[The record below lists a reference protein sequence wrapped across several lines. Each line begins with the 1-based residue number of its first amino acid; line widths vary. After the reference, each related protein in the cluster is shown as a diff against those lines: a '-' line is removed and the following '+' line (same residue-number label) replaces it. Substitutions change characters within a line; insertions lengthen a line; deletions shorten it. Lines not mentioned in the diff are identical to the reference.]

1 MPDVNGTDPR
11 TARQQAAD
19 QQQRASDPQR
29 SAWVSAS
36 AGSGKTK
43 VLTDRVLRL
52 LLQEGQAP
60 NRILCLTFTK
70 AAAAEMATRLARK
83 LGDWAVAEEPRLN
96 AELASL
102 GCTPT
107 ERLRRRARALFA
119 EVLELAGGMRISTI
133 HAFCQSLL
141 HAFPL
146 EAGLPPQFSV
156 LEDMDAASLLAD
168 AREAVLA
175 ANATPRAQVALLAG
189 LVGADDFSKTVGA
202 LMRDR
207 EKLAACLR
215 ASNGL
220 PGLVLRLAR
229 LLRLEDGED
238 VGSVTAALCDVPD
251 ALARAAA
258 ALLNHKNKT
267 PRDLATK
274 MRAWLAQDPETRAE
288 HWEAW
293 PSCFLTDKGTP
304 RTALAGDA
312 AMAAE
317 IERILAGQQK
327 LAACRLLEA
336 TEALL
341 ALAGPVLE
349 HYEARKR
356 NAGLLAYDDLIA
368 IAQRILQDPGSAWVL
383 FKLDGGLDHVL
394 LDEAQDT
401 NPAQWGIAAALTEE
415 FFAGAGAAAERQSP
429 ERPIGRTIFAV
440 GDIKQA
446 IYGFQGADARGF
458 GAWEKTY
465 QRRVAGQGGEFEK
478 VELNVSFRSTAPVLG
493 LVDAVFAEG
502 EARAGVVADG
512 AVLRHLP
519 DRAGHAGTVELWPLL
534 RPADKP
540 KPTPWEVPEA
550 PEAVADAPA
559 LLAEALAA
567 RIAAMVGHDELPA
580 RARPVRPG
588 DILVLVRRRTAFIQR
603 LVRALKEK
611 GVPVGGVD
619 RLKLVEQIAVQD
631 LLALCD
637 VLLLPEDDLQLAALL
652 KSPLVGLDEDQL
664 FGLAHGRTGSLFG
677 ALMARRGADDAIGRA
692 ADWLARLADRA
703 DLITPHALLAG
714 VLGEE
719 GGRARLLARLG
730 PDAADPLDEVL
741 NAALDHEARHPPSLQ
756 GFVHWLR
763 RGGAEVKREAEG
775 AADAVRIMTVH
786 GAKGLQAP
794 VVIIPDVGGGQGRQD
809 IRWSELD
816 GVPMPLWAPRK
827 EFHAAAFAEVLAA
840 DERRRQEEENR
851 LLYVALTRAED
862 WLLVCGWGKEA
873 KGWYALVRDGFM
885 RLEDAVPAEFA
896 PGDFGA
902 PPSCDFEGG
911 PCWRL
916 ETAQEV
922 AVAPAAAPS
931 AAAVV
936 SLPDWAHRPAPAE
949 VLEAA
954 LNPSALPGE
963 QETPAAAPHGATDPG
978 GRRFR
983 RGRVVHALL
992 QHLPERLVAERSAA
1006 AKRFLARP
1014 GHGLSG
1020 EEQAEILA
1028 EVLAL
1033 LDAPEVMAAF
1043 GENSLAEAP
1052 IAGRLDG
1059 RLVTG
1064 QVDRLVVTPER
1075 VLVLDYK
1082 TNRPPPTDPADVA
1095 PLYLRQMA
1103 AYRAVLRQAFPGRV
1117 VDCALVWTYGA
1128 RLMPLPADLLDR
1140 HLPGMPVFHA

>member
-1 MPDVNGTDPR
+1 MAD
-11 TARQQAAD
+11 ARSARAVAAAA
-19 QQQRASDPQR
+19 QTIASDPAL

-52 LLQEGQAP
+52 LLQDGQAA

-83 LGDWAVAEEPRLN
+83 LGDWAVAEEPALN
-96 AELASL
+96 AELARL
-102 GCTPT
+102 GCRPT
-107 ERLRRRARALFA
+107 ETLRLRARALFA

-156 LEDMDAASLLAD
+156 LEDMDAASMLAD
-168 AREAVLA
+168 AREAVLS

-207 EKLAACLR
+207 EKLAECLR

-238 VGSVTAALCDVPD
+238 VGSVTATLCDVPD
-251 ALARAAA
+251 GLARAAA
-258 ALLNHKNKT
+258 AMLNHKNKT
-267 PRDLATK
+267 PRDLAAK
-274 MRAWLAQDPETRAE
+274 MRAWLAQDAETRAAD
-288 HWEAW
+288 WEGW
-293 PSCFLTDKGTP
+293 TGCLLTDKGTP
-304 RTALAGDA
+304 RAALAGDP
-312 AMAAE
+312 AMMVE
-317 IERILAGQQK
+317 VERILAGQQK
-327 LAACRLLEA
+327 LAACRLLQA

-356 NAGLLAYDDLIA
+356 HAGLLAYDDLIA

-401 NPAQWGIAAALTEE
+401 NPAQWGITAALTEE
-415 FFAGAGAAAERQSP
+415 FFAGAGAAAERHQA
-429 ERPIGRTIFAV
+429 IGRTIFAV

-458 GAWEKTY
+458 GTWEGTY
-465 QRRVAGQGGEFEK
+465 RRRIAGQDGDFRK

-502 EARAGVVADG
+502 EARAGVVPEG
-512 AVLRHLP
+512 AILEHLP
-519 DRAGHAGTVELWPLL
+519 DRAGQAGMVELWPLL

-567 RIAAMVGHDELPA
+567 RIAAMIGREDLPA

-603 LVRALKEK
+603 LVRALKERD
-611 GVPVGGVD
+611 VPVGGVD

-664 FGLAHGRTGSLFG
+664 FALAHGRAGSLFG
-677 ALMARRGADDAIGRA
+677 ALMQHRGADGDLGRA

-703 DLITPHALLAG
+703 DLITPHCLLAG

-741 NAALDHEARHPPSLQ
+741 NAALDHEARHPP
-756 GFVHWLR
+756 
-763 RGGAEVKREAEG
+763 AC
-775 AADAVRIMTVH
+775 
-786 GAKGLQAP
+786 
-794 VVIIPDVGGGQGRQD
+794 
-809 IRWSELD
+809 
-816 GVPMPLWAPRK
+816 
-827 EFHAAAFAEVLAA
+827 
-840 DERRRQEEENR
+840 
-851 LLYVALTRAED
+851 RASST
-862 WLLVCGWGKEA
+862 GSA
-873 KGWYALVRDGFM
+873 
-885 RLEDAVPAEFA
+885 
-896 PGDFGA
+896 
-902 PPSCDFEGG
+902 
-911 PCWRL
+911 
-916 ETAQEV
+916 
-922 AVAPAAAPS
+922 AAAP
-931 AAAVV
+931 
-936 SLPDWAHRPAPAE
+936 R
-949 VLEAA
+949 
-954 LNPSALPGE
+954 
-963 QETPAAAPHGATDPG
+963 
-978 GRRFR
+978 
-983 RGRVVHALL
+983 
-992 QHLPERLVAERSAA
+992 
-1006 AKRFLARP
+1006 
-1014 GHGLSG
+1014 
-1020 EEQAEILA
+1020 
-1028 EVLAL
+1028 
-1033 LDAPEVMAAF
+1033 
-1043 GENSLAEAP
+1043 
-1052 IAGRLDG
+1052 
-1059 RLVTG
+1059 
-1064 QVDRLVVTPER
+1064 
-1075 VLVLDYK
+1075 
-1082 TNRPPPTDPADVA
+1082 
-1095 PLYLRQMA
+1095 
-1103 AYRAVLRQAFPGRV
+1103 
-1117 VDCALVWTYGA
+1117 
-1128 RLMPLPADLLDR
+1128 
-1140 HLPGMPVFHA
+1140 

>member
-1 MPDVNGTDPR
+1 MADASS
-11 TARQQAAD
+11 ARQVAEQA
-19 QQQRASDPQR
+19 QRIASDPGL
-29 SAWVSAS
+29 SAWVGAS

-52 LLQEGQAP
+52 LLQDGQLP

-70 AAAAEMATRLARK
+70 AAAAEMATRLARR
-83 LGDWAVAEEPRLN
+83 LGEWAVAEEAALN
-96 AELASL
+96 EQLRGL

-107 ERLRRRARALFA
+107 ETLRRRARALFA
-119 EVLELAGGMRISTI
+119 EVLELPGGMRISTI
-133 HAFCQSLL
+133 HGFCQSLL

-168 AREAVLA
+168 AREAVLSA
-175 ANATPRAQVALLAG
+175 GSAPQAQITLMAG
-189 LVGADDFSKTVGA
+189 LVGAEDFSKTVGA

-207 EKLAACLR
+207 EKFSAALLAC
-215 ASNGL
+215 NGL
-220 PGLVLRLAR
+220 PGLRLRLAR
-229 LLRLEDGED
+229 LLDVEDGED
-238 VGSVTAALCDVPD
+238 LASVTATLCEVPD
-251 ALARAAA
+251 EVARLAASWT
-258 ALLNHKNKT
+258 NHKNKT
-267 PRDLATK
+267 PQKLAAGVREFLAHETSQ
-274 MRAWLAQDPETRAE
+274 RALRWADWCAL
-288 HWEAW
+288 
-293 PSCFLTDKGTP
+293 FLTTEGEP
-304 RTALAGDA
+304 RKYLLPEPV
-312 AMAAE
+312 MAAE
-317 IERILAGQQK
+317 IDRILAGQPL

-368 IAQRILQDPGSAWVL
+368 IAQRVLKDPGSAWVL

-415 FFAGAGAAAERQSP
+415 FFAGEGVEHRNGA
-429 ERPIGRTIFAV
+429 GRTIFAV

-458 GAWEKTY
+458 GTWEGTY
-465 QRRVAGQGGEFEK
+465 QRRVAGQGGKFEK
-478 VELNVSFRSTAPVLG
+478 VELNVSFRSTAPVLA
-493 LVDAVFAEG
+493 LVDAVFADG
-502 EARAGVVADG
+502 PARAGVVPDG
-512 AVLRHLP
+512 ATLRHLA

-540 KPTPWEVPEA
+540 KPTPWEVPDA

-567 RIAAMVGHDELPA
+567 RIAGMIGTETLPA
-580 RARPVRPG
+580 RGRAVRPG

-603 LVRALKEK
+603 LVRALKERD
-611 GVPVGGVD
+611 VPVGGVD
-619 RLKLVEQIAVQD
+619 RLKLVDQIAVQD

-652 KSPLVGLDEDQL
+652 KSPLVGLDEDEL
-664 FGLAHGRTGSLFG
+664 FDLAHNRTGPLFG
-677 ALMARRGADDAIGRA
+677 ALMAQRGADSTAGRA
-692 ADWLARLADRA
+692 ADWIARLADRA

-794 VVIIPDVGGGQGRQD
+794 IVILPDVGGGQGRQE
-809 IRWSELD
+809 IRWGELD
-816 GVPMPLWAPRK
+816 GVAMPLWAPRK
-827 EFHAAAFAEVLAA
+827 EFHAPAFASVLAA
-840 DERRRQEEENR
+840 DEAKRQEEENR

-862 WLLVCGWGKEA
+862 RLLVCGWGKEA
-873 KGWYALVRDGFM
+873 KGWYAQVAEGFRRLDGAAEAGF
-885 RLEDAVPAEFA
+885 DAA
-896 PGDFGA
+896 GFGA
-902 PPSCDFEGG
+902 PAACDFADGA
-911 PCWRL
+911 CWRL
-916 ETAQEV
+916 ESAQQV
-922 AVAPAAAPS
+922 LAAPEAAATTGLADGP
-931 AAAVV
+931 V
-936 SLPDWAHRPAPAE
+936 PDWARRPAPPE

-954 LNPSALPGE
+954 LSPSALPGE
-963 QETPAAAPHGATDPG
+963 QETPAAAPHGAADPG

-983 RGRVVHALL
+983 RGRVLHALL
-992 QHLPERLVAERSAA
+992 QHLPERLASERAEAA
-1006 AKRFLARP
+1006 RRFLARP
-1014 GHGLSG
+1014 GHGLAA
-1020 EEQAEILA
+1020 EEQAELLA
-1028 EVLAL
+1028 EVMAL
-1033 LDAPEVMAAF
+1033 LDAPEIMAAF
-1043 GENSLAEAP
+1043 GPDSLAEAP

-1082 TNRPPPTDPADVA
+1082 TNRPPPADPGEVA

-1103 AYRAVLRQAFPGRV
+1103 AYRAVLRQAFPGRA

-1128 RLMPLPADLLDR
+1128 RLMPLPGELLDR
-1140 HLPGMPVFHA
+1140 HLPGSPVFGA